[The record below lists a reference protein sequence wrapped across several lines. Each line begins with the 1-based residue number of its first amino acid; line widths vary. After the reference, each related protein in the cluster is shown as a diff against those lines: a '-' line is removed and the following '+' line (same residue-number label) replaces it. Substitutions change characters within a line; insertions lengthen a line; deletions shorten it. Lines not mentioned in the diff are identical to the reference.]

1 MSGVFIISFDC
12 EGKWGVADHLDARI
26 EESFTTTNLLQ
37 NYRDLLALLGEHDLR
52 ATFAFVGAYTLSA
65 EAFLDRRVEY
75 EPLLSSA
82 WCREFAAA
90 LQRGQLEGWFNPE
103 AARLVARAGGHEIAG
118 HGFSHR
124 PLTPADATRDEVRW
138 ELDALRRL
146 DLFHDQSW
154 TLVYPRNQIGYVDE
168 LGDHG
173 IVGYRERRQPA
184 FGRAGALLSEL
195 NVVAAAEPHASDAAA
210 IPIPAGFFLNWRSG
224 GRRMVPAAVTVRRWT
239 SLLRDAAKH
248 DRVVHLWS
256 HPHNF
261 LTGDGMLPMFREIVR
276 VAAAMCMRGDLVN
289 MTQIDYAKRV
299 KSLDAIA
306 VTPVSRW
313 RAGGHDC

>member
-1 MSGVFIISFDC
+1 VSEPSAPEVKPFA
-12 EGKWGVADHLDARI
+12 EPWLRPYLD
-26 EESFTTTNLLQ
+26 
-37 NYRDLLALLGEHDLR
+37 
-52 ATFAFVGAYTLSA
+52 
-65 EAFLDRRVEY
+65 
-75 EPLLSSA
+75 
-82 WCREFAAA
+82 FAARA
-90 LQRGQLEGWFNPE
+90 FGAHAYQADERYTRWLYDENPHG
-103 AARLVARAGGHEIAG
+103 AASDGAVVIVEIAG

-184 FGRAGALLSEL
+184 FGRAGTLLSEL

-276 VAAAMCMRGDLVN
+276 VAAAMCTRGDLVN

-299 KSLDAIA
+299 KSLDAIE
-306 VTPVSRW
+306 SRL
-313 RAGGHDC
+313 

>member
-12 EGKWGVADHLDARI
+12 EGKWGVADHLDTRI
-26 EESFTTTNLLQ
+26 EESFTTVNLLQ

-75 EPLLSSA
+75 EPLLSI
-82 WCREFAAA
+82 RGAAYSRRRCSGGSS
-90 LQRGQLEGWFNPE
+90 RGG
-103 AARLVARAGGHEIAG
+103 
-118 HGFSHR
+118 SM
-124 PLTPADATRDEVRW
+124 
-138 ELDALRRL
+138 
-146 DLFHDQSW
+146 
-154 TLVYPRNQIGYVDE
+154 
-168 LGDHG
+168 
-173 IVGYRERRQPA
+173 
-184 FGRAGALLSEL
+184 
-195 NVVAAAEPHASDAAA
+195 
-210 IPIPAGFFLNWRSG
+210 WRSG

-276 VAAAMCMRGDLVN
+276 MAGAMCTRGDLVN

-306 VTPVSRW
+306 VTPSAESLR
-313 RAGGHDC
+313 RRD

>member
-12 EGKWGVADHLDARI
+12 EGKWGMADHLDARI
-26 EESFTTTNLLQ
+26 EESFTTANLLQ
-37 NYRDLLALLGEHDLR
+37 NYRDLLALLGEHGLR

-75 EPLLSSA
+75 EPLLSSS
-82 WCREFAAA
+82 WCRVFVAA
-90 LQRGQLEGWFNPE
+90 LQRGQFEGWFNAE

-124 PLTPADATRDEVRW
+124 PLTPADATRDDVRW

-154 TLVYPRNQIGYVDE
+154 TLVYPRNQIGYIDE

-173 IVGYRERRQPA
+173 IVGFRERRQHA
-184 FGRAGALLSEL
+184 FGRASALLSEL
-195 NVVAAAEPHASDAAA
+195 NVLAAAEPHASDAAA

-224 GRRMVPAAVTVRRWT
+224 ARRMVPAAVTVRRWT

-276 VAAAMCMRGDLVN
+276 VAAAMCTRGDLVN

-306 VTPVSRW
+306 VTPSAER
-313 RAGGHDC
+313 RRRRD

>member
-1 MSGVFIISFDC
+1 VKRVEYLILCPRFP
-12 EGKWGVADHLDARI
+12 
-26 EESFTTTNLLQ
+26 
-37 NYRDLLALLGEHDLR
+37 LLGFPLTAAVAEAIRFEAFTVWEKPGICSQLLDTATSRLAMSFVIGEHGLR

-75 EPLLSSA
+75 EPLLSSS
-82 WCREFAAA
+82 WCRVFAAA
-90 LQRGQLEGWFNPE
+90 LQRGQLEGWFNAE

-168 LGDHG
+168 LGGHG
-173 IVGYRERRQPA
+173 IVGYRERRQHA

-195 NVVAAAEPHASDAAA
+195 NVVAAAEPHASDEAA
-210 IPIPAGFFLNWRSG
+210 IRIPAGFFLNWRSG
-224 GRRMVPAAVTVRRWT
+224 GRRMVP
-239 SLLRDAAKH
+239 
-248 DRVVHLWS
+248 
-256 HPHNF
+256 
-261 LTGDGMLPMFREIVR
+261 LP
-276 VAAAMCMRGDLVN
+276 
-289 MTQIDYAKRV
+289 
-299 KSLDAIA
+299 
-306 VTPVSRW
+306 
-313 RAGGHDC
+313 